1 MGNTISY
8 HVFFTPKPDVAEE
21 VVNATAHRFF
31 RQLESGRKL
40 RGYRILRVTNPAS
53 FRALPRFQAIA
64 DYESQQE
71 LDESFAFMR
80 EPGRKEEGPHGELMR
95 MVAEFEVSFTADV

>member
-1 MGNTISY
+1 MISY
-8 HVFFTPKPDVAEE
+8 HVFFTPKPDIEE
-21 VVNATAHRFF
+21 RSVIAAAHQFF
-31 RQLESGRKL
+31 RQLKSEKKL

-53 FRALPRFQAIA
+53 FQALPRFQAIA

-80 EPGRKEEGPHGELMR
+80 QPRKKEEGAHGELMR
-95 MVAEFEVSFTADV
+95 MLAEFKVSFTADV